1 MSAKSK
7 FIQWLKFTP
16 GPWFLIEDEEDPGYE
31 PSNTLAIVDNEG
43 YCITD
48 VYNAGELCGDEDL
61 RKQCTENGR
70 IIAASPLM
78 VSALFDAYLMLQRL
92 ANQSVSIAIS
102 TDSERAQ
109 LRNTLCEATGA
120 GAQALQEFV
129 EELAQLNPLK

>member
-1 MSAKSK
+1 MNKFN
-7 FIQWLKFTP
+7 FIQWTKFTP
-16 GPWFLIEDEEDPGYE
+16 GPWILIEKDEPGYE

-61 RKQCTENGR
+61 RKQCIENGR

-78 VSALFDAYLMLQRL
+78 VSTLFDAYLMLQRL
-92 ANQSVSIAIS
+92 ANKNVSNAIDSDSV
-102 TDSERAQ
+102 RAT

-120 GAQALQEFV
+120 GGQELQEFI
-129 EELAQLNPLK
+129 EGLAFENPLPS